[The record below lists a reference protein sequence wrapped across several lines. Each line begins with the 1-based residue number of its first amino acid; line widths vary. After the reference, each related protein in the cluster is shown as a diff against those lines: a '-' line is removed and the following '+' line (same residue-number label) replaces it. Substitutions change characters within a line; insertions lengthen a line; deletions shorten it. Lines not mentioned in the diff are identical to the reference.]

1 MLRNDFDAF
10 VVRLGDQNIRSR
22 NDNVQELDVAVD
34 EIVVHE
40 NYDKMSK
47 QNDIA
52 LVRLKTF
59 VRFTNLIRPACL
71 QQQSNNEEAKAL
83 ATGWGRIGNANDA
96 SSSDELLKVQ
106 LDILSINQCK
116 DYFKQDKRI
125 IINQNEICAGVL
137 LGGRDSC
144 LGGLFKFW
152 KFVILT
158 II

>member
-1 MLRNDFDAF
+1 MLRNDFDSF
-10 VVRLGDQNIRSR
+10 VVRLGDQNIKSR
-22 NDNVQELDVAVD
+22 NDNVQELDVPVD
-34 EIVVHE
+34 EIIVHDK
-40 NYDKMSK
+40 YDKATK

-59 VRFTNLIRPACL
+59 VRFTNFIRPACL
-71 QQQSNNEEAKAL
+71 KQQSNIEEAKAL
-83 ATGWGRIGNANDA
+83 ATGWGHTGNANDA

-137 LGGRDSC
+137 LGGRDTC
-144 LGGLFKFW
+144 LGGWSGYW
-152 KFVILT
+152 KLVLIF
-158 II
+158 